1 MCAETAY
8 LIELTAAFLRDE
20 PVTLRPDIDYHK
32 LCGIAKA
39 HNLIAVVY
47 AVCNKAPN
55 TEVIPE
61 DCRLALSEHFFSS
74 VFLYEHQKQGVER
87 VYRVLSDAG
96 ISHVFFKGAIL
107 KELYPVPECRLMGD
121 IDLLI
126 NPANRQAAKKALMS
140 SGFACTAQ
148 NGPVYD
154 YRKGDVLLEVH
165 TALISDDPRCETAF
179 ANAMDQ
185 AQFEGC
191 CGKLE
196 DNYHFAYLIA
206 HLAHHFRFY
215 GAGIKLILDL
225 AVMLQRCRIDEKAVL
240 TLCEKAGLAQFAKI
254 VLTVCYRW
262 YGVGTPYVDDTADC
276 ESFLVSYG
284 AFGNAD
290 RNKSAVI
297 ARRQMEQGE
306 KASPL
311 RSKLRLAFPAYS
323 QMRHIP
329 YIRFLDGHPWLTPYA
344 WCYRLIYNTRHRKD
358 FMVRT
363 ARGLDSDDAY
373 AAAKKELEFFKEMG
387 LL

>member
-8 LIELTAAFLRDE
+8 LIALTAAFLQGDT
-20 PVTLRPDIDYHK
+20 VTLREDIDYRK

-47 AVCNKAPN
+47 AVCNKSPN
-55 TEVIPE
+55 SAVIPE
-61 DCRLALSEHFFSS
+61 DCRVAVSEHFFSS
-74 VFLYEHQKQGVER
+74 VFLYEHQKQGVEQ
-87 VYRVLSDAG
+87 VYRALSDAG
-96 ISHVFFKGAIL
+96 IPHVLFKGAIL

-121 IDLLI
+121 IDILI
-126 NPANRQAAKKALMS
+126 DPIHRQAAKQALMS
-140 SGFACTAQ
+140 NGFTCTAQ

-179 ANAMDQ
+179 ADAINR

-225 AVMLQRCRIDEKAVL
+225 AVMLQKCQIDLEAVL
-240 TLCEKAGLAQFAKI
+240 ALCRQAGLEQFAKI
-254 VLTVCYRW
+254 ILTVCYRW
-262 YGVGTPYVDDTADC
+262 YGVGQPYVEDIDPCQA
-276 ESFLVSYG
+276 FLVSYG
-284 AFGNAD
+284 AFGNAQ

-297 ARRQMEQGE
+297 ARRQLEHGE
-306 KASPL
+306 TVGPV
-311 RSKLRLAFPAYS
+311 RSKLHLAFPAYS
-323 QMRHIP
+323 EMRHIP
-329 YIRFLDGHPWLTPYA
+329 YIRFLDGRPWLTPYA
-344 WCYRLIYNTRHRKD
+344 WCYRLIYNARHRKA

-363 ARGLDSDDAY
+363 ARGLNSDDAY
-373 AAAKKELEFFKEMG
+373 AAAKEELEFFKEMG

>member
-1 MCAETAY
+1 
-8 LIELTAAFLRDE
+8 
-20 PVTLRPDIDYHK
+20 
-32 LCGIAKA
+32 
-39 HNLIAVVY
+39 
-47 AVCNKAPN
+47 
-55 TEVIPE
+55 
-61 DCRLALSEHFFSS
+61 
-74 VFLYEHQKQGVER
+74 
-87 VYRVLSDAG
+87 
-96 ISHVFFKGAIL
+96 
-107 KELYPVPECRLMGD
+107 MGD

-126 NPANRQAAKKALMS
+126 NPADRQAAKKALMS

-323 QMRHIP
+323 QMRRIP